1 MERITKNI
9 YVETEY
15 PGTNVGLIITD
26 RGLVMVESPYMP
38 EDALDFAK
46 KIKSISDKEIVY
58 LINTDHHFD
67 HVATN
72 GFFTQ
77 NTVLNELSVGPLE
90 IARISAKERTE
101 KILAGD
107 GSQELKNAV
116 KHMEIPQ
123 PHIVFSDELSLN
135 MGNLTIH
142 AVHTGGHAVG
152 TSFIYIPE
160 EKAVFYGD
168 NVVSTR
174 FPYLG
179 QGVYRKWAA
188 ALVRIL
194 HLNVDYVIPG
204 HEKVCDKEPARKL
217 LKFMGKLEENAQK
230 LFYEVHKEHQ
240 IPQNDS
246 DLAKFFPGIEGW
258 PNPPEQAMADAV
270 RRMYEQFS
278 AQSASF

>member
-1 MERITKNI
+1 MQKVTENI
-9 YVETEY
+9 YVETGY
-15 PGTNVGLIITD
+15 PGANVGLIITD

-38 EDALDFAK
+38 EDALDFAE
-46 KIKSISDKEIVY
+46 KIKSVSDKEIVY

-77 NTVLNELSVGPLE
+77 NTILNELSVGPLA
-90 IARISAKERTE
+90 IARISAQERAKET
-101 KILAGD
+101 LAGD
-107 GSQELKNAV
+107 GPRTLKDAIQ
-116 KHMEIPQ
+116 KMEVPK

-142 AVHTGGHAVG
+142 VVHTGGHAVG

-160 EKAVFYGD
+160 EKAVFCGD

-179 QGVYRKWAA
+179 QGVYRTWAA
-188 ALVRIL
+188 ALVRII
-194 HLNVDYVIPG
+194 HLDVDYVIPG
-204 HEKVCDKEPARKL
+204 HERVCDKEPAHKL
-217 LKFMGKLEENAQK
+217 LKFMGDLEENAKK
-230 LFYEVHKEHQ
+230 LFYQVHEEHKT
-240 IPQNDS
+240 PQTDG
-246 DLAKFFPGIEGW
+246 DLARFFPGIEGW
-258 PNPPEQAMADAV
+258 PNPAEQAMAEAV

>member
-1 MERITKNI
+1 MERVTENI
-9 YVETEY
+9 YIETEY
-15 PGTNVGLIITD
+15 PGTNVGLIVTD
-26 RGLVMVESPYMP
+26 LGLVMIESPYMP
-38 EDALDFAK
+38 EDALDFVQ
-46 KIKSISDKEIVY
+46 KIKSVSNKEIVY

-72 GFFTQ
+72 GFFTP
-77 NTVLNELSVGPLE
+77 NTILNRLSVEPLE
-90 IARISAKERTE
+90 IARISAEERMKE
-101 KILAGD
+101 ILSDD
-107 GSQELKNAV
+107 GSQELKDAIKQMGV
-116 KHMEIPQ
+116 PK

-142 AVHTGGHAVG
+142 IVHTGGHAVG

-160 EKAVFYGD
+160 EKAVFCGD

-179 QGVYRKWAA
+179 QGVYRTWAA
-188 ALVRIL
+188 ALVRIF
-194 HLNVDYVIPG
+194 HLDVDYVIPG
-204 HEKVCDKEPARKL
+204 HEKVCDKEPVRKL
-217 LKFMGKLEENAQK
+217 LKFMRDLEENAQK
-230 LFYEVHKEHQ
+230 LFYKVHEEDTV
-240 IPQNDS
+240 PQNDT

-258 PNPPEQAMADAV
+258 PNPSEQAMAEAV

>member
-1 MERITKNI
+1 MEKITENI
-9 YVETEY
+9 YVETGY

-26 RGLVMVESPYMP
+26 SGSVMLESPYMP
-38 EDALDFAK
+38 EDALDFAE
-46 KIKSISDKEIVY
+46 KIKSVSDKEIVY

-77 NTVLNELSVGPLE
+77 NIILNELSVGPLE
-90 IARISAKERTE
+90 IARISAQERAKE
-101 KILAGD
+101 ILAGD
-107 GSQELKNAV
+107 GPQTLKDAIQKMDV
-116 KHMEIPQ
+116 PR
-123 PHIVFSDELSLN
+123 PHIIFSDELSLN

-142 AVHTGGHAVG
+142 VVHTGGHAVG

-160 EKAVFYGD
+160 EKVVFCGD

-179 QGVYRKWAA
+179 QGVYRTWAA
-188 ALVRIL
+188 ALVRII
-194 HLNVDYVIPG
+194 HLDVDYVIPG
-204 HEKVCDKEPARKL
+204 HERVCDKEPAHKL
-217 LKFMGKLEENAQK
+217 LKFMGDLQENAEK
-230 LFYEVHKEHQ
+230 LFYEVHEKHKV
-240 IPQNDS
+240 PQSDS

-258 PNPPEQAMADAV
+258 PNPAEQAMAEAV